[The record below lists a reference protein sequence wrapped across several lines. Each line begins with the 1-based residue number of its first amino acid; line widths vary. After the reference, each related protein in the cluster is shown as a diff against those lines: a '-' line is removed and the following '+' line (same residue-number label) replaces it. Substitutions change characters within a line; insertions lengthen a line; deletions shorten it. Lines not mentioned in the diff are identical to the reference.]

1 MASGSA
7 ATLGVDKRDSVV
19 FAKFLRLQLV
29 QHARS
34 NSQCP
39 CCGCSL
45 SYFDSSDSA
54 PDMTDAVSASDI
66 SGTAVAGNMPDGPQP
81 T

>member
-19 FAKFLRLQLV
+19 FAKFRRLQLV

-34 NSQCP
+34 NSQCI
-39 CCGCSL
+39 CCGLLVYHHTSHFVVDL
-45 SYFDSSDSA
+45 NLEDGWEG
-54 PDMTDAVSASDI
+54 
-66 SGTAVAGNMPDGPQP
+66 SGQ
-81 T
+81 